1 MADDTPLHDG
11 ASEGTMARGDTT
23 NLCCGVDVGGGL
35 LSVVDDTDERE
46 VNASMADTIGGGC
59 DGDGTFLSSI
69 DVAKG
74 LGTVVH

>member
-11 ASEGTMARGDTT
+11 ASEGTMARGVTT
-23 NLCCGVDVGGGL
+23 ILCCGVDVGSGGL
-35 LSVVDDTDERE
+35 LSFVDDTDERE
-46 VNASMADTIGGGC
+46 VNASMADIGGGC
-59 DGDGTFLSSI
+59 DGDGIFLSST